1 MEPNLGNALRNKRTE
16 SNKAYLVIGVKAS
29 VVQEMGKDLVSGC
42 PKDRKALVQNRWMQL
57 QQFSPT
63 IPAKAYRPIKINDRL

>member
-1 MEPNLGNALRNKRTE
+1 
-16 SNKAYLVIGVKAS
+16 
-29 VVQEMGKDLVSGC
+29 MGKDLVSGC

-63 IPAKAYRPIKINDRL
+63 IPAKAYRPIKIDDRL